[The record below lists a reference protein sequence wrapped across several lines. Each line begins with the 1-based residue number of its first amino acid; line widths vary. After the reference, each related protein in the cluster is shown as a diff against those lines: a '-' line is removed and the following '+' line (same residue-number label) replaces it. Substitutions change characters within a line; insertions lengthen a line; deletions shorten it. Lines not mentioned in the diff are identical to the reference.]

1 LKQKKVKIIQIDY
14 SKENEQLKIQISKKD
29 NEILSMKKDLQT
41 KDNEILVM
49 KKEFDLQ
56 TKKKLQTQLE
66 NSKKINQCL
75 KNPNLI
81 ETFINNGDYEFLI
94 ENEIKLDGF
103 QFISISNLSKRNK
116 IEKLGGIC
124 SLDSLYKRCSQN
136 INEIEKTRLLT
147 SINQIISLWEN
158 EKLPTQIQKEL
169 DQEFEKN
176 CDLKTKVSLNRE
188 SMIDF
193 ILMFES
199 LRSEEFKKEFEKR
212 LFKLIKDPKNLKE
225 NDEFKRKSLNKM
237 INEWIEKDSFKEDME
252 LFAEKVSLKGR
263 NEKGLRKMEDSKRNL
278 TKTTET
284 LFFLGK

>member
-56 TKKKLQTQLE
+56 TKKLQTQLE
-66 NSKKINQCL
+66 NSKKINQCY

-81 ETFINNGDYEFLI
+81 ETFINNDDYEFLI
-94 ENEIKLDGF
+94 ENEFKLDGF
-103 QFISISNLSKRNK
+103 QFISISNLSKRNE

-124 SLDSLYKRCSQN
+124 SLDSFYKRCSQN
-136 INEIEKTRLLT
+136 VNEIEKSRLLS
-147 SINQIISLWEN
+147 SINQIISLWKN
-158 EKLPTQIQKEL
+158 GKLPTQIQKEL
-169 DQEFEKN
+169 DEEFENN
-176 CDLKTKVSLNRE
+176 CDLKLKVSLNRE

-193 ILMFES
+193 FLMFES
-199 LRSEEFKKEFEKR
+199 LISEGFKKELEKR
-212 LFKLIKDPKNLKE
+212 LFKLIKDPKNVKE
-225 NDEFKRKSLNKM
+225 NDDFKRKTLNEM

-252 LFAEKVSLKGR
+252 LLAEKVPLKGR
-263 NEKGLRKMEDSKRNL
+263 EEKGLKKMEDSKKNL
-278 TKTTET
+278 TKASEP